1 MGPLTASRFTSTF
14 CLTSLLFLS
23 ALCPIPSRSE
33 AQVGSTPSPG
43 TNASAP
49 DSAAA
54 SDSTASAS
62 RGEAPAEPRYRLRP
76 VVVTGERTPL
86 PLDRVPLD
94 VTVIDEE
101 RLESHRPILLAEA
114 LRQVPAIDVQRSG
127 SPGKLTD
134 VRLRGADP
142 RHTLVLFDGVP
153 LNGPW
158 LGTFDFADLADP
170 GVRRVEVLGGP
181 ASSLY
186 GSGAVGGVIQL
197 LTRVEGEAARPGR
210 LHAFAEYGD
219 GQTFRGNAR
228 WSGNAG
234 STPVALSVTHLQS
247 DGDRDRD
254 GYRGWNATARADV
267 STGASSLLRVSAL
280 ATGAEKELP
289 YDFIFDF
296 ADTTLGAFGS
306 SKQIADPNYDETDR
320 VAAGIASWTRPLG
333 SRASLEAEV
342 SGLYGKIENDNRPNA
357 PGGDFQDTDLENA
370 RGIGA
375 LRARLQPAD
384 GVSLLAGAE
393 YRGER
398 VDRADRSSFFG
409 TESDTAFER
418 GVHSRTLYGQLH
430 GEWGGRVVADAGIRL
445 DDHSR
450 YGSYGLPRLA
460 LGVRWRETGI
470 AFRGGYGRAFTA
482 PSLSDLYYPGYSADS
497 LRPERSTTWEVG
509 ADASWLDGRLGAS
522 VTHHHTE
529 FEDLIQSSSFFV
541 PENIGRARIEGQDYS
556 VRVVPA
562 DRVTLRGGAAHLIAV
577 DTTAPELEPDPDDPD
592 RRLSKRPAWR
602 FTLSGEVAASRGVTL
617 TGAWRWVDPVRDP
630 FDFIDVDGTV
640 LRGDTPGYAALDLG
654 ANVSLAR
661 WLPATATLRV
671 MNALDRDYSEVKG
684 FPAPGRAVTAGLTVG
699 SW

>member
-1 MGPLTASRFTSTF
+1 MGPISASRFAPAL

-23 ALCPIPSRSE
+23 TMPARSG
-33 AQVGSTPSPG
+33 AQPPDT
-43 TNASAP
+43 TSAP
-49 DSAAA
+49 A
-54 SDSTASAS
+54 
-62 RGEAPAEPRYRLRP
+62 RGEESVEPRYHLPP

-101 RLESHRPILLAEA
+101 RLETHRPILLADV

-142 RHTLVLFDGVP
+142 RHTLVLFDGIP

-158 LGTFDFADLADP
+158 LGTFDFSDLTDP

-181 ASSLY
+181 ASALY

-197 LTRVEGEAARPGR
+197 LTRVEGEAERPGR
-210 LHAFAEYGD
+210 IRALAEYGD
-219 GQTFRGNAR
+219 GQTFRGNAQ
-228 WSGNAG
+228 WSGRAG
-234 STPVALSVTHLQS
+234 ASPVALSVTHLQS
-247 DGDRDRD
+247 GGYRERD
-254 GYRGWNATARADV
+254 GYQGWNATARADV
-267 STGASSLLRVSAL
+267 PTGASSLLRVSAL

-289 YDFIFDF
+289 YDFTFDF
-296 ADTTLGAFGS
+296 ADTTLGPFGS

-320 VAAGIASWTRPLG
+320 VAAGVASWTRPLG
-333 SRASLEAEV
+333 SEASFEAEI
-342 SGLYGKIENDNRPNA
+342 SGLYGRIENDNRANF
-357 PGGDFQDTDLENA
+357 PGGDFQDTDLENT
-370 RGIGA
+370 RGTGA
-375 LRARLQPAD
+375 LRARLHPAA
-384 GVSLLAGAE
+384 GLSLLAGAE
-393 YRGER
+393 YRGEH
-398 VDRADRSSFFG
+398 VDRSDHSSFFG
-409 TESDTAFER
+409 TESDTAFDR
-418 GVHSRTLYGQLH
+418 VVHSRALYGQLH

-460 LGVRWRETGI
+460 LGVRWHEAGVT
-470 AFRGGYGRAFTA
+470 FRGGYGRAFTA

-497 LRPERSTTWEVG
+497 LRPERSTTWEAG
-509 ADASWLDGRLGAS
+509 ADASWLEGRLGAS

-556 VRVVPA
+556 LRIVPV

-577 DTTAPELEPDPDDPD
+577 DTTDPEDEPDPDDPD
-592 RRLSKRPAWR
+592 RRLSKRPEWR
-602 FTLSGEVAASRGVTL
+602 FTLSGEIAASRLLTV

-630 FDFIDVDGTV
+630 FDFIDVDGTM

-654 ANVSLAR
+654 AIVSLDR
-661 WLPATATLRV
+661 WIPAKVNLRV